1 MKALSDRVH
10 HATDHTHRAASSAHH
25 ASCSEEHLQVH
36 IVEELDDR
44 KPLMSVGELAK
55 GVMYHESM
63 KTGSARTLGPHPRTL
78 THKCRP
84 LHFARSST
92 VRFIRMRTRA
102 PHPARGE
109 RGVARRCPPLRPV
122 QAHARIPTAS
132 CALAALRCAAGQ
144 TTGAARVPLCYVA
157 LSHVQL
163 AAAGAH
169 PFDGRGRVRRDPPQ
183 GAAIYRLRTIA
194 ALASAPTA
202 GVRILRE
209 CLAHMCGAAS
219 RSVAGSVQTARG
231 AARRSCT
238 VAHHRGGGRDPS
250 ADQELQGHALPAGN
264 ALQPIHRWTRLD

>member
-63 KTGSARTLGPHPRTL
+63 KTGSARALGPHPRTVA
-78 THKCRP
+78 HCWP
-84 LHFARSST
+84 LYFVRSST

-109 RGVARRCPPLRPV
+109 RGVAHRCPPLRPV
-122 QAHARIPTAS
+122 QAHARIPTAP

-144 TTGAARVPLCYVA
+144 TTVLLVVCRCAKSGFPTCSWRPPAHIRSMGEGECDEIRRKVLLYIGFA
-157 LSHVQL
+157 L
-163 AAAGAH
+163 
-169 PFDGRGRVRRDPPQ
+169 
-183 GAAIYRLRTIA
+183 
-194 ALASAPTA
+194 
-202 GVRILRE
+202 
-209 CLAHMCGAAS
+209 
-219 RSVAGSVQTARG
+219 
-231 AARRSCT
+231 
-238 VAHHRGGGRDPS
+238 
-250 ADQELQGHALPAGN
+250 
-264 ALQPIHRWTRLD
+264 